1 MYVMR
6 KNIKKSREIEYK
18 WHVHSFRDYQLL
30 LELACDLGAKLYKP
44 KKFKIN
50 DLYLDTREK
59 FFRSS
64 HLECRIRLS
73 NGDSEL
79 TLKSFADPKKKIFI
93 RHEKTVQLPHFN
105 SKKDALKYCR
115 NNFFRNIEPLFE
127 IVNNREIRTLIL
139 PCGTCAEVSFDQ
151 VLMLCGK
158 KKIRMVEIEL
168 ELKSGHVEKF
178 KAFVSLLSP
187 LPFNPSKTSKFEE
200 AMSHL
205 PGDSPACSIEPL
217 HDLTNH
223 ILKMNFEKL
232 IDNTADF
239 LTTFNPEAIHDMRVA
254 TRRLRAA
261 IKIFKEILPTK
272 AKDIQKNLKKLGC
285 ILGEKRDLDVF
296 FEFILNAVN
305 PKSVSF
311 KKWDRKI
318 DQSQEKNLLILKSKN
333 YSRLIESLKELKTVA
348 TDKNILKV
356 SRNRIRKKLKKV
368 LETASSIDST
378 VDDKTLHKLRISI
391 KKLRYVCEFF
401 EPIFRKYICSLSDF
415 IEKTKTIQE
424 ILGDHQDAIKGISML
439 IRYKSKFSSEEFLK
453 IKKNY
458 ELKKR
463 RARNSFLKIWKDY
476 WVGNG
481 FRQSNPITPLELI
494 LD

>member
-1 MYVMR
+1 MYDMR
-6 KNIKKSREIEYK
+6 KIIKNSSEIEYK
-18 WHVHSFRDYQLL
+18 WQVHSIHDYQLFL
-30 LELACDLGAKLYKP
+30 KLTCNLGAKLSKP
-44 KKFKIN
+44 RKFKIH

-59 FFRSS
+59 FFKSS
-64 HLECRIRLS
+64 HLECRIRLT
-73 NGDSEL
+73 NGDYEL
-79 TLKSFADPKKKIFI
+79 TLKSFADPKEIIFI

-115 NNFFRNIEPLFE
+115 NNFFRNVEPLFE
-127 IVNNREIRTLIL
+127 IVNNREIRKLTL
-139 PCGTCAEVSFDQ
+139 PCGTCAEAIFDQ

-158 KKIRMVEIEL
+158 KKIPMNEIEL
-168 ELKSGHVEKF
+168 ELKNGDIEKF

-187 LPFNPSKTSKFEE
+187 LPFNPSKHSKFDE

-205 PGDSPACSIEPL
+205 PGDSPASSIEAL
-217 HDLTNH
+217 DDLANH

-232 IDNTADF
+232 KDNAADF
-239 LTTFNPEAIHDMRVA
+239 LTTSNPEAIHDMRVA
-254 TRRLRAA
+254 TRKLRAA
-261 IKIFKEILPTK
+261 IKTFKEILPTK
-272 AKDIQKNLKKLGC
+272 AKDIQKKLQKLGS

-296 FEFILNAVN
+296 FEFILNALH

-311 KKWDRKI
+311 KKWHRKI
-318 DQSQEKNLLILKSKN
+318 YQSQEKNLLILKSKK
-333 YSRLIESLKELKTVA
+333 YSRLFDSLKELKTVA
-348 TDKNILKV
+348 TKKNILKV
-356 SRNRIRKKLKKV
+356 SRNRIRKELKMV

-378 VDDKTLHKLRISI
+378 VDDKTFHKLRISI

-401 EPIFRKYICSLSDF
+401 EPIFSRYICSLSDF

-439 IRYKSKFSSEEFLK
+439 IHYKSKFSSKEFLK

-463 RARNSFLKIWKDY
+463 RTRNSFLKIWKDF

-481 FRQSNPITPLELI
+481 FRQSHPITPLELI